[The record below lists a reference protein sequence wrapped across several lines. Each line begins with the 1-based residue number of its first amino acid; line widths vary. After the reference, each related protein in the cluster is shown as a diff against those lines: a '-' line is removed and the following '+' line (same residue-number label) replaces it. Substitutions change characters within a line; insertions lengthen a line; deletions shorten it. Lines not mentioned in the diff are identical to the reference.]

1 MAYTAFGGSNVL
13 SPGAGMTT
21 GTYGYGADPQML
33 QQNLAQQQMGQQ
45 AKEFGQTLDWQKQ
58 KWGTIL
64 PMLQGLQGSLSR
76 GPTSANIPT
85 PQITAGPTY
94 SNQQMQQQK
103 NLIGS
108 QAQGDIGTQ
117 QRQIAQSTAGRG
129 FGSNSPLQQALSTEA
144 AGMGRAG
151 ERQAQTQAGLTMAQ
165 QNAQQKLASQQAAA
179 QAQLGAAQIGVEAQ
193 RPWWQL
199 QSSLIG
205 ALAGMA

>member
-1 MAYTAFGGSNVL
+1 MAYTASFLGSGSGMGAPNV
-13 SPGAGMTT
+13 
-21 GTYGYGADPQML
+21 YGYGADPSMIS
-33 QQNLAQQQMGQQ
+33 QNLAQQQMGLEKQLAGQQ
-45 AKEFGQTLDWQKQ
+45 LDWQKQ
-58 KWGTIL
+58 KWGQIFPL
-64 PMLQGLQGSLSR
+64 LSGGLNAMRQGMPG
-76 GPTSANIPT
+76 ANIPV

-94 SNQQMQQQK
+94 SDQQIQQQK

-117 QRQIAQSTAGRG
+117 QKQIAQSTAGRG
-129 FGSNSPLQQALSTEA
+129 FGANSPLQQALSTEA

>member
-1 MAYTAFGGSNVL
+1 MQTGFNYD
-13 SPGAGMTT
+13 PGI
-21 GTYGYGADPQML
+21 L
-33 QQNLAQQQMGQQ
+33 QNQLAQQQMGQQ
-45 AKEFGQTLDWQKQ
+45 AKQFGQTLDWQKQ
-58 KWGTIL
+58 KWGQVFPL
-64 PMLQGLQGSLSR
+64 LSGALSR
-76 GPTSANIPT
+76 GPTPGANIPV
-85 PQITAGPTY
+85 PGITAGPTY

-117 QRQIAQSTAGRG
+117 QKQIAQSTAGRG

-144 AGMGRAG
+144 QGMGRAG
-151 ERQAQTQAGLTMAQ
+151 MRQAQTQAGLTMAQ

-193 RPWWQL
+193 RPWWNL

-205 ALAGMA
+205 ALSRGLD

>member
-1 MAYTAFGGSNVL
+1 
-13 SPGAGMTT
+13 MTNLQT
-21 GTYGYGADPQML
+21 GYGADPQML

-64 PMLQGLQGSLSR
+64 PMLQGALSR
-76 GPTSANIPT
+76 GPTPGANIPT

-165 QNAQQKLASQQAAA
+165 QNASQRLASQQAAA

-205 ALAGMA
+205 ALAGLA

>member
-1 MAYTAFGGSNVL
+1 MPSTLFPGGQA
-13 SPGAGMTT
+13 GGMTNLQT
-21 GTYGYGADPQML
+21 GYGADPQML

-64 PMLQGLQGSLSR
+64 PMLQGAMSR
-76 GPTSANIPT
+76 GPMPGANIPT

-205 ALAGMA
+205 ALAGLA

>member
-1 MAYTAFGGSNVL
+1 MPSTLFPGGQA
-13 SPGAGMTT
+13 GGMTNLQT
-21 GTYGYGADPQML
+21 GYGADPQML

-64 PMLQGLQGSLSR
+64 PMLQGALGR
-76 GPTSANIPT
+76 GGIPSANIPV

-179 QAQLGAAQIGVEAQ
+179 QAQLGAAQIGVADQ

-205 ALAGMA
+205 ALAGLA

>member
-1 MAYTAFGGSNVL
+1 MPQGTWLGGIQ
-13 SPGAGMTT
+13 PGSGL
-21 GTYGYGADPQML
+21 GGNLYGYGADPTMV
-33 QQNLAQQQMGQQ
+33 QQGLSREQMGLEKQLAGNQ
-45 AKEFGQTLDWQKQ
+45 LDWQKQ
-58 KWGTIL
+58 KFNTIL
-64 PMLQGLQGSLSR
+64 PLLTGGLNAAR
-76 GPTSANIPT
+76 GGIPGANIPT
-85 PQITAGPTY
+85 PQITAGPVY
-94 SNQQMQQQK
+94 NPQQMQAQK

-117 QRQIAQSTAGRG
+117 QKQIAQSSAGRG

-151 ERQAQTQAGLTMAQ
+151 ERQAQTQAGLTMAA
-165 QNAQQKLASQQAAA
+165 QNAQQRLASQQAAA

-205 ALAGMA
+205 ALAGLA

>member
-1 MAYTAFGGSNVL
+1 MPSTLFPGGQA
-13 SPGAGMTT
+13 GGMTNLQT
-21 GTYGYGADPQML
+21 GYGADPQML

-45 AKEFGQTLDWQKQ
+45 AKEFGQTLE
-58 KWGTIL
+58 GA
-64 PMLQGLQGSLSR
+64 LSR
-76 GPTSANIPT
+76 GPTPGANIPT

-165 QNAQQKLASQQAAA
+165 QNASQRLASQQAAA

-205 ALAGMA
+205 ALAGLA